1 MLPIG
6 SLDAATV
13 IILRN
18 ARILVYFA
26 TDVLGILALIAKSI
40 LICPKIAKIT
50 ILSLA
55 RNLPIHHMCATDVT
69 RKYRATNP
77 KDTIV
82 PNRLKKPMKKH

>member
-1 MLPIG
+1 MVPIG
-6 SLDAATV
+6 SLNAATV

-18 ARILVYFA
+18 ARILVSFA

-55 RNLPIHHMCATDVT
+55 RNLPSRHMCAMDVT
-69 RKYRATNP
+69 KKYLAMSP

-82 PNRLKKPMKKH
+82 QNPLKRPMKKP